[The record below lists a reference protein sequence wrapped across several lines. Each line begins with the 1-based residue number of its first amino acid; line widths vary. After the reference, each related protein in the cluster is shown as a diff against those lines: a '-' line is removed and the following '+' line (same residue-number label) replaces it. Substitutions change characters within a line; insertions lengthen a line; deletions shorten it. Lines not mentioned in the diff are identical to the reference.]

1 MPTETVAP
9 AVPAGVRWSRVLLPV
24 FGGLSVMAL
33 VAALFVTP
41 PWKRATKPPI
51 DRPATSEETGVRFP
65 LPDFT
70 FTERGGKPFGKRD
83 LDGKV
88 WVASFV
94 FTRCTGPCPSV
105 SATMTRLQTELDVA
119 AEPDLR
125 LVTFTV
131 DPGRDGVNE
140 LAKYADK
147 FRADPAKWLFLT
159 GPEAD
164 LHALLNKSFKVQA
177 GPTTNPHPAEGQ
189 EFDHS
194 TRLTVVDRAGN
205 VRGYF
210 DGYRGPNDPD
220 DAAYLDSLRRLRELV
235 GTLLTEEKKI

>member
-1 MPTETVAP
+1 MATDTVVTP
-9 AVPAGVRWSRVLLPV
+9 APAGVRWSRVLLPV
-24 FGGLSVMAL
+24 LGGVGVMGIAL
-33 VAALFVTP
+33 ALMLPP
-41 PWKRATKPPI
+41 PWKRVAKPPI
-51 DRPATSEETGVRFP
+51 QRPATSEEAGIRFP

-70 FTERGGKPFGKRD
+70 FTERGGKPFGKCD
-83 LDGKV
+83 LEGKV

-105 SATMTRLQTELDVA
+105 SATMTRLQTELNVA

-131 DPGRDGVNE
+131 DPGRDGVKE

-159 GPEAD
+159 GPEAE
-164 LHALLNKSFKVQA
+164 LHTLLNKSFKVQA
-177 GPTTNPHPAEGQ
+177 GPTTNPHPGEGQ

-194 TRLTVVDRAGN
+194 TRLAVVDRAGN

-220 DAAYLDSLRRLRELV
+220 DANYLGSLDRLRMLV
-235 GTLLTEEKKI
+235 TKLLGEK